1 MRSAPILDFFPEV
14 GVPRF
19 FYAQLYSMTH
29 PVIPDILALAQP
41 IAEDLGLEVTD
52 AVFQTNK
59 RPPVLRIDIRNLQQ
73 DTSLNDCEA
82 FSRSFEAQLEESSLI
97 ASAYVLEVSSPGISP
112 YLATEREFI
121 AFKGFEVVVT
131 SDNPH
136 QGQSQW
142 QGSLQGRD
150 GEAVYLSIRGRTV
163 AIPLT
168 VGLTVRLPH

>member
-1 MRSAPILDFFPEV
+1 
-14 GVPRF
+14 
-19 FYAQLYSMTH
+19 MTH

-41 IAEDLGLEVTD
+41 IAEDLGLEVVD

-59 RPPVLRIDIRNLQQ
+59 RPPILRVDVRNPKQ

-82 FSRSFEAQLEESSLI
+82 FSRSFDPQLEQSNLI
-97 ASAYVLEVSSPGISP
+97 ATAYVLEISSPGVSP
-112 YLATEREFI
+112 DLVTERDFI

-131 SDNPH
+131 SRDPH

-168 VGLTVRLPH
+168 VGVTVQLPH